1 MRSNSSTGNRRP
13 RGRRDKKRFWLC
25 LEAACLAA
33 FLVVAIVLVLRFT
46 RQKQRSAEERAA
58 QEALNRIQ
66 TEQTVAPTS
75 APTSV
80 PTNVPAPSETPPQMF
95 AYAQELLQ
103 TNGDLVGM
111 VGFDDMSLYV
121 CQGEDNT
128 FYASHRF
135 DGSEDP
141 AGMIYMD
148 YRCSAWPLGQNTIL
162 YGHNM
167 RDGSRFGK
175 LNRMTRA
182 KYLAEHPYV
191 RYATLYEIRDY
202 RPIAVFY
209 ANVDPAAADY
219 FDFAVTDFP
228 DETSFTTYVQEAKRR
243 SVVELPSTAQYGDNL
258 LTLATCSEEGVGGRL
273 VVVCVPAE

>member
-1 MRSNSSTGNRRP
+1 MSSRNRRGK
-13 RGRRDKKRFWLC
+13 RQRRKWL
-25 LEAACLAA
+25 LIELACAAA
-33 FLVVAIVLVLRFT
+33 FLVLTGTLITRLT
-46 RQKQRSAEERAA
+46 RQNHRAAEERAA
-58 QEALNRIQ
+58 QEALTRIQ
-66 TEQTVAPTS
+66 TEQTIAPTTAPTS
-75 APTSV
+75 AP
-80 PTNVPAPSETPPQMF
+80 APSEAPQPQMF

-111 VGFDDMSLYV
+111 VGFDDMTLYV

-148 YRCSAWPLGQNTIL
+148 CRCSAWPLGQNTIL

-175 LNRMTRA
+175 LNRMTDA
-182 KYLAEHPYV
+182 EYLAEHPYV
-191 RYATLYEIRDY
+191 RYASLYEIRDY

-209 ANVDPAAADY
+209 ANVDPTAADY

-228 DETSFTTYVQEAKRR
+228 DETSFTAYVQEAKRR
-243 SVVELPSTAQYGDNL
+243 SVVNLPSTAQYGDNL

-273 VVVCVPAE
+273 VVVCMPAE

>member
-1 MRSNSSTGNRRP
+1 MRSNSSTGNRSP
-13 RGRRDKKRFWLC
+13 RGRRDKKRFWFC

-33 FLVVAIVLVLRFT
+33 FLVVAITLVIRFA
-46 RQKQRSAEERAA
+46 RQSHRSAEERAA
-58 QEALNRIQ
+58 REALTRIQ
-66 TEQTVAPTS
+66 TEQTITPT
-75 APTSV
+75 T
-80 PTNVPAPSETPPQMF
+80 APSEAPPQQMF

-111 VGFDDMSLYV
+111 VGFDDMTLYV

-148 YRCSAWPLGQNTIL
+148 CRCSAWPLGQNTIL

-175 LNRMTRA
+175 LNRMTDA
-182 KYLAEHPYV
+182 EYLAEHPYV
-191 RYATLYEIRDY
+191 RYASLYEIRDY

-209 ANVDPAAADY
+209 ANVDPTAADY

-228 DETSFTTYVQEAKRR
+228 DANSFNAYVQEAKRR
-243 SVVELPSTAQYGDNL
+243 SVVNLPSTAQYGDNL

-273 VVVCVPAE
+273 VVVCMPAE

>member
-1 MRSNSSTGNRRP
+1 MRSNSSTNNRRP

-33 FLVVAIVLVLRFT
+33 FLVVAIVLVIRFT
-46 RQKQRSAEERAA
+46 RQNHRAAEERAA
-58 QEALNRIQ
+58 QEALTRIQ
-66 TEQTVAPTS
+66 TGQTLAPTIAPTS
-75 APTSV
+75 APATSE
-80 PTNVPAPSETPPQMF
+80 APQPQMF

-111 VGFDDMSLYV
+111 VGFDDMALYV

-148 YRCSAWPLGQNTIL
+148 CRCSAWPLGQNTIL

-175 LNRMTRA
+175 LNRMTEA
-182 KYLAEHPYV
+182 EYLVEHPYV
-191 RYATLYEIRDY
+191 RYASLYEIRDY

-209 ANVDPAAADY
+209 ANVDPTAADY

-228 DETSFTTYVQEAKRR
+228 DANSFNAYVQEAKRR
-243 SVVELPSTAQYGDNL
+243 SVVNLPSTAQYGDNL

-273 VVVCVPAE
+273 VIVCMPAE

>member
-1 MRSNSSTGNRRP
+1 MRSNSSTNNRRP

-33 FLVVAIVLVLRFT
+33 FLVVAIVLVIRFT
-46 RQKQRSAEERAA
+46 RQNHRAAEERAA
-58 QEALNRIQ
+58 QEALTRIQ
-66 TEQTVAPTS
+66 TGQTLAPTIAPTS
-75 APTSV
+75 APATSE
-80 PTNVPAPSETPPQMF
+80 APQPQMF

-111 VGFDDMSLYV
+111 VGFDDMALYV

-148 YRCSAWPLGQNTIL
+148 CRCSAWPLGQNTIL

-175 LNRMTRA
+175 LNRMTEA
-182 KYLAEHPYV
+182 EYLVEHPYV
-191 RYATLYEIRDY
+191 RYASLYEIRDY

-209 ANVDPAAADY
+209 ANVDPTAADY

-228 DETSFTTYVQEAKRR
+228 DANSFNAYVQEAKRR
-243 SVVELPSTAQYGDNL
+243 SVVGFPTTAQYGDNL

-273 VVVCVPAE
+273 VIVCVPAE

>member
-1 MRSNSSTGNRRP
+1 MRSRNLKGIRQRR
-13 RGRRDKKRFWLC
+13 KWLVIE
-25 LEAACLAA
+25 LACAAA
-33 FLVVAIVLVLRFT
+33 FLVLAGTLITRLT
-46 RQKQRSAEERAA
+46 RQNHRAAEERAA
-58 QEALNRIQ
+58 QEALTRIQ
-66 TEQTVAPTS
+66 TEQTIAPTTAPTS
-75 APTSV
+75 AP
-80 PTNVPAPSETPPQMF
+80 APSETPPPQMF

-111 VGFDDMSLYV
+111 VGFDDMTLYV

-148 YRCSAWPLGQNTIL
+148 CRCSAWPLGQNTIL

-175 LNRMTRA
+175 LNRMTDA
-182 KYLAEHPYV
+182 EYWAEHPCV
-191 RYATLYEIRDY
+191 RYASLYEIRDY

-209 ANVDPAAADY
+209 ANVDPTAADY

-228 DETSFTTYVQEAKRR
+228 DANSFNAYVQEAKRR
-243 SVVELPSTAQYGDNL
+243 SVVGFPTAAQYGDNL

-273 VVVCVPAE
+273 VVVCMPAE

>member
-1 MRSNSSTGNRRP
+1 MSSRNRNGKRQ
-13 RGRRDKKRFWLC
+13 RRKWLIIE
-25 LEAACLAA
+25 LACAAA
-33 FLVVAIVLVLRFT
+33 FLVLTGTLITRLT
-46 RQKQRSAEERAA
+46 RQNHRSAEERAA
-58 QEALNRIQ
+58 QEALTLIQ
-66 TEQTVAPTS
+66 TEQAIAPTTAPTS
-75 APTSV
+75 AP
-80 PTNVPAPSETPPQMF
+80 APSEAPPQQMF

-111 VGFDDMSLYV
+111 VGFDDMTLYV

-148 YRCSAWPLGQNTIL
+148 CRCSAWPLGQNTIL

-175 LNRMTRA
+175 LNRMTDA
-182 KYLAEHPYV
+182 AYWAEHPCV
-191 RYATLYEIRDY
+191 RYASLYEIRDY
-202 RPIAVFY
+202 IPIAVFY
-209 ANVDPAAADY
+209 ANVDPTAADY

-228 DETSFTTYVQEAKRR
+228 DETSFTAYVQEAKRR
-243 SVVELPSTAQYGDNL
+243 SVVNLPSTAQYGDNL

-273 VVVCVPAE
+273 VIVCVPAE

>member
-1 MRSNSSTGNRRP
+1 M
-13 RGRRDKKRFWLC
+13 
-25 LEAACLAA
+25 A
-33 FLVVAIVLVLRFT
+33 
-46 RQKQRSAEERAA
+46 
-58 QEALNRIQ
+58 
-66 TEQTVAPTS
+66 
-75 APTSV
+75 
-80 PTNVPAPSETPPQMF
+80 
-95 AYAQELLQ
+95 
-103 TNGDLVGM
+103 
-111 VGFDDMSLYV
+111 LYV

-148 YRCSAWPLGQNTIL
+148 WRCSAWPLGKNTIL

-175 LNRMTRA
+175 LNRMTDA
-182 KYLAEHPYV
+182 EYLAEHPYV
-191 RYATLYEIRDY
+191 RYASLYEIRDY

-209 ANVDPAAADY
+209 ANVDPTAADY

-228 DETSFTTYVQEAKRR
+228 DETSFTAYVQEAKRR
-243 SVVELPSTAQYGDNL
+243 SVVNLPSTAQYGDNL

-273 VVVCVPAE
+273 VVVCMPAE

>member
-1 MRSNSSTGNRRP
+1 MRSNSSTGNRSP
-13 RGRRDKKRFWLC
+13 RGRRDKKRFWFC

-33 FLVVAIVLVLRFT
+33 FLVVAITLVIRFA
-46 RQKQRSAEERAA
+46 RQSHRSAEERAA
-58 QEALNRIQ
+58 REALTRIQ
-66 TEQTVAPTS
+66 TEQTITPT
-75 APTSV
+75 T
-80 PTNVPAPSETPPQMF
+80 APSEAPPQQMF
-95 AYAQELLQ
+95 AYAQELLK

-111 VGFDDMSLYV
+111 VGFDDMALYV

-148 YRCSAWPLGQNTIL
+148 WRCSAWPLGKNTIL

-175 LNRMTRA
+175 LNRLTDA
-182 KYLAEHPYV
+182 EYLAEHPYV
-191 RYATLYEIRDY
+191 RYASLYEIRDY

-209 ANVDPAAADY
+209 ANVDPTAADY

-228 DETSFTTYVQEAKRR
+228 DETSFTAYVQEAKRR
-243 SVVELPSTAQYGDNL
+243 SVVNLPSTAQYGDNL

-273 VVVCVPAE
+273 VVVCMPAE

>member
-1 MRSNSSTGNRRP
+1 MRSNSSTNNRRP

-33 FLVVAIVLVLRFT
+33 FLVVAIVLVIRFT
-46 RQKQRSAEERAA
+46 RQNHRAAEERAA
-58 QEALNRIQ
+58 QEALTRIQ
-66 TEQTVAPTS
+66 TGQTLAPTIAPTS
-75 APTSV
+75 AP
-80 PTNVPAPSETPPQMF
+80 APSEAPQPQMF

-111 VGFDDMSLYV
+111 VGFDDMALYV

-148 YRCSAWPLGQNTIL
+148 CRCSAWPLGQNTIL

-175 LNRMTRA
+175 LNRMTEA
-182 KYLAEHPYV
+182 EYLVEHPYV
-191 RYATLYEIRDY
+191 RYASLYEIRDY

-209 ANVDPAAADY
+209 ANVDPTAADY

-228 DETSFTTYVQEAKRR
+228 DETSFTAYVQEAKRR
-243 SVVELPSTAQYGDNL
+243 SVVNLPATAQCGDNL
-258 LTLATCSEEGVGGRL
+258 LTLATCSEKGMGGRL

>member
-1 MRSNSSTGNRRP
+1 MRSRNRRK
-13 RGRRDKKRFWLC
+13 RQRRKWL
-25 LEAACLAA
+25 LIELACAAA
-33 FLVVAIVLVLRFT
+33 FLVLTGTLITRLT
-46 RQKQRSAEERAA
+46 RQNHRSAEERAA
-58 QEALNRIQ
+58 QEALTRIQ
-66 TEQTVAPTS
+66 TEQTIAPTTAPTS
-75 APTSV
+75 A
-80 PTNVPAPSETPPQMF
+80 PAPSETPPQQMF

-103 TNGDLVGM
+103 TNSDLVGM
-111 VGFDDMSLYV
+111 VGFDDMALYV

-148 YRCSAWPLGQNTIL
+148 CRCSPWPLGQNTIL

-175 LNRMTRA
+175 LNRLTDA
-182 KYLAEHPYV
+182 EYLAEHPYV
-191 RYATLYEIRDY
+191 RYASLYEIRDY

-209 ANVDPAAADY
+209 ANVDPTTADY

-228 DETSFTTYVQEAKRR
+228 DSDSFTAYVQEAKRR
-243 SVVELPSTAQYGDNL
+243 SVVNLPATAQCGDNL

>member
-1 MRSNSSTGNRRP
+1 MRSNSSTGNRSP
-13 RGRRDKKRFWLC
+13 RGRRDKKRFWFC

-33 FLVVAIVLVLRFT
+33 FLVVAITLVIRFA
-46 RQKQRSAEERAA
+46 RQNHRAAEERAA
-58 QEALNRIQ
+58 QEALTRIQ
-66 TEQTVAPTS
+66 TEQTITPT
-75 APTSV
+75 T
-80 PTNVPAPSETPPQMF
+80 APSEAPPQQMF

-111 VGFDDMSLYV
+111 VGFDDMTLYV

-148 YRCSAWPLGQNTIL
+148 CRCSAWPLGQNTIL

-175 LNRMTRA
+175 LNRMTEA
-182 KYLAEHPYV
+182 EYLVEHPYV
-191 RYATLYEIRDY
+191 RYASLYEIRDY

-209 ANVDPAAADY
+209 ANVDPTAADY

-228 DETSFTTYVQEAKRR
+228 DANSFNAYVQEAKRR
-243 SVVELPSTAQYGDNL
+243 SVVNLPSTAQYGDNL
-258 LTLATCSEEGVGGRL
+258 LTLATCSEKGMGGRL

>member
-1 MRSNSSTGNRRP
+1 MRSNSSTSNQKP
-13 RGRRDKKRFWLC
+13 RERRDKRRFWLC

-33 FLVVAIVLVLRFT
+33 FLVVAITLVIRFA
-46 RQKQRSAEERAA
+46 RQNHRAAEERAA
-58 QEALNRIQ
+58 QEALTLIQ
-66 TEQTVAPTS
+66 TEQAIAPTTAPTS
-75 APTSV
+75 AP
-80 PTNVPAPSETPPQMF
+80 APSEAPPQQMF

-111 VGFDDMSLYV
+111 VGFDDMALYV

-148 YRCSAWPLGQNTIL
+148 CRCSAWPLGQNTIL

-175 LNRMTRA
+175 LNRMTDA
-182 KYLAEHPYV
+182 EYLAEHPYV
-191 RYATLYEIRDY
+191 RYASLYEICDY

-209 ANVDPAAADY
+209 ANVDPTAADY

-228 DETSFTTYVQEAKRR
+228 DETSFTAYVQEAKRR
-243 SVVELPSTAQYGDNL
+243 SVVNLPATAQYGDNL

-273 VVVCVPAE
+273 VVVCMPAE